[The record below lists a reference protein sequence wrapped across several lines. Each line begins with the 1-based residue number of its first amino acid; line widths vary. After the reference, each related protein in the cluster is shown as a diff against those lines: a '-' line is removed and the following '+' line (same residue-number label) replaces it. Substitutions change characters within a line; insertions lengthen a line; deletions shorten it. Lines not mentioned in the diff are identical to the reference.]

1 MDILAVANLLN
12 YFGKTDWVDEINI
25 NPVLIQKGTTKV
37 RDRVFFNAR
46 TPMPRALGLPSA
58 FVAVFVPVRTP
69 AARQ

>member
-37 RDRVFFNAR
+37 RDRVFF
-46 TPMPRALGLPSA
+46 
-58 FVAVFVPVRTP
+58 
-69 AARQ
+69 